1 MAKLGH
7 ELQVGAQSEGRT
19 MSMLFAAMYP
29 KRRRATRQLA
39 RNDLDT
45 IIRAPAAGTANDR
58 SRQTMRA
65 GQ

>member
-1 MAKLGH
+1 MAKFGH

-19 MSMLFAAMYP
+19 MSMLFAATYP
-29 KRRRATRQLA
+29 KCRRTTRQPA

-45 IIRAPAAGTANDR
+45 IIRAPAAGNANDR
-58 SRQTMRA
+58 SRQTIRA

>member
-1 MAKLGH
+1 
-7 ELQVGAQSEGRT
+7 
-19 MSMLFAAMYP
+19 MSMLFAATYP
-29 KRRRATRQLA
+29 KSRWATRQLA

-45 IIRAPAAGTANDR
+45 MIRAPVAGIAVNR

>member
-1 MAKLGH
+1 MDAA
-7 ELQVGAQSEGRT
+7 VSDRAAAFRQSEGGA
-19 MSMLFAAMYP
+19 MSILFAATY
-29 KRRRATRQLA
+29 RATRQLA

-45 IIRAPAAGTANDR
+45 MIRTPVAGNR

>member
-1 MAKLGH
+1 
-7 ELQVGAQSEGRT
+7 
-19 MSMLFAAMYP
+19 MSMLFAATHP

-45 IIRAPAAGTANDR
+45 MIRAPLAGIAGNR
-58 SRQTMRA
+58 SRQTLRA

>member
-1 MAKLGH
+1 
-7 ELQVGAQSEGRT
+7 
-19 MSMLFAAMYP
+19 MSILFAATYP

-45 IIRAPAAGTANDR
+45 MIRTPVAGNR